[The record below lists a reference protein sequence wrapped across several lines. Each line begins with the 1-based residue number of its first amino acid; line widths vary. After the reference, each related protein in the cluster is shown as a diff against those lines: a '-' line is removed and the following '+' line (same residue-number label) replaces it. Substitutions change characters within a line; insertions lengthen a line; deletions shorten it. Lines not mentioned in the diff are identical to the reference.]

1 MRALSEYEV
10 VKILNK
16 IEVEY
21 VQNMKNSSG
30 DIKQYNINGVYAVRE
45 VRNKINKYLD
55 KKYES

>member
-1 MRALSEYEV
+1 MRTLSEYEV

-21 VQNMKNSSG
+21 AQNMKNCSG
-30 DIKQYNINGVYAVRE
+30 DIKQYNINGVYTVRE

>member
-1 MRALSEYEV
+1 MRTLSEYEV

-21 VQNMKNSSG
+21 AQNMKNSSG
-30 DIKQYNINGVYAVRE
+30 DIKQYNINGVYTVRE